1 MRGEGHSGIYKNSPV
16 KILFP
21 ISHLIGCKKG
31 LTSCFPMAP
40 ASSTE
45 YLNVL
50 QHFTAGEVALVS
62 AKKSITEFP
71 ETSSKGPSSSLAYDL
86 HYGSLAAFCC
96 CSVSLPVPFPL
107 PRHYISHRSFHSV
120 VKHPQNPISFL
131 QCLPDFGAGCPMNT
145 APNNTVL
152 FPSPSRWRLAHKAL
166 GSSAGPCVTCSNLE
180 PFGYPILYPIYY

>member
-1 MRGEGHSGIYKNSPV
+1 MRSEGHSGIYKNSPV

-71 ETSSKGPSSSLAYDL
+71 ETSSKGPSSSLACDL

-120 VKHPQNPISFL
+120 VKQTSPKSHQLSAVSPRFRGWLPNEQRTQQHSFI
-131 QCLPDFGAGCPMNT
+131 P
-145 APNNTVL
+145 
-152 FPSPSRWRLAHKAL
+152 FPFQMEVSP
-166 GSSAGPCVTCSNLE
+166 
-180 PFGYPILYPIYY
+180 